1 MTDSTRSRKLRYVTV
16 DIVPLRSLVLALFL
30 VSGVLTGYAA
40 ALRCSA
46 GTADELRQLLDTFRS
61 SDLPGSD
68 MTAAMRT
75 AVCYFRAPL
84 LAFLLGFA
92 SIGVIALPMLLTAQ
106 GFVLSF
112 SLFSFAAALGREGFA
127 ILIALFALRLL
138 FVLPGTFL
146 TAGAAMDKARLLFA
160 LSLGRGKR
168 TAPVLYG
175 ADYWYRFAVT
185 CVCLLIGSA
194 LELWLTPLLLA
205 RFT

>member
-16 DIVPLRSLVLALFL
+16 NMVPLRSLLLALFL

-40 ALRCSA
+40 ALRSSP
-46 GTADELRQLLDTFRS
+46 GTADELRRLLDAFRS
-61 SDLPGSD
+61 SGRSGID
-68 MTAAMRT
+68 MAAALRT
-75 AVCYFRAPL
+75 LVCYFRAPV

-92 SIGVIALPMLLTAQ
+92 SIGVIALPLLLAAQ

-112 SLFSFAAALGREGFA
+112 SLISFAGALGREGFA
-127 ILIALFALRLL
+127 LVIALFALRLL

-146 TAGAAMDKARLLFA
+146 TAGAAMDKARLLFM

-168 TAPVLYG
+168 AAPVLYG